1 MWGKDSNPYSLLRG
15 MQPAAV
21 TMESVWRSPQK
32 SRKRF
37 TIDPVVPPLDVISKY
52 FFYVL
57 VQRHLFISLCY
68 VHNGCKMETT

>member
-52 FFYVL
+52 FFLCPSTETL
-57 VQRHLFISLCY
+57 VHFPLLCSQWL
-68 VHNGCKMETT
+68 